1 MADRATI
8 LHADLD
14 AFYASVEQLLDPGL
28 RNTPMAVGSG
38 VVLAASYEAKAF
50 GVSGGM
56 STRRAKELCP
66 HLKMVGGHFS
76 EYQRLGDAA
85 IDIMKD
91 FTPLVE
97 RISIDE
103 AFLDVAGSIHLLG
116 SPTDIAITIRRRVKD
131 ELGLPVSV
139 GIARTKHLAKIASQV
154 AKPDGLLLV
163 PADRE
168 LEFLHPLPAE
178 LMWGVGP
185 VTKARL
191 AEMGIRTIGEL
202 AEAPGRSLE
211 RLLGAAIGT
220 KLGALAW
227 NSDPRAIEQ
236 HHSVSSVSAQS
247 ALGRSPVSDEL
258 IERTIRHL
266 ADRVASRLRAK
277 SKAGHT
283 VTARVRFADL
293 RSVTRSVTLPAAVSV
308 TPIIA
313 EVAESLVRSALHDH
327 PDVHEVSL
335 LAVGVSGLAMESAL
349 QLELPLHLE
358 GERIRPG
365 TEAGSSRWVLDKAVD
380 EVREKFGKRSI
391 GYASVVLDESR
402 AVPDEFRELAEH

>member
-14 AFYASVEQLLDPGL
+14 AFYASVEQLLDPSL
-28 RNTPMAVGSG
+28 RSKPMAVGSG

-66 HLKMVGGHFS
+66 HLIMVGGHFA

-91 FTPLVE
+91 YTPLVE

-103 AFLDVAGSIHLLG
+103 AFLDVSGSVHLLG
-116 SPTDIAITIRRRVKD
+116 SPTDMAIAIRKRVRE

-154 AKPDGLLLV
+154 AKPDGLLFV

-168 LEFLHPLPAE
+168 LEFLHPLPVE

-191 AEMGIRTIGEL
+191 GEMGIRTIGEL
-202 AEAPGRSLE
+202 AEAPGTSLE
-211 RLLGAAIGT
+211 RLLGTAIGT
-220 KLGALAW
+220 KLGSLAW
-227 NSDPRAIEQ
+227 NRDPRTIEQ
-236 HHSVSSVSAQS
+236 HQSVSSVSAQS

-266 ADRVASRLRAK
+266 SDRVASRLRAK

-293 RSVTRSVTLPAAVSV
+293 RSITRSVTLPAAISA

-313 EVAESLVRSALHDH
+313 EVAENLVRSALSDH
-327 PDVHEVSL
+327 PDVREISLFAVAVSSL
-335 LAVGVSGLAMESAL
+335 VMESAL
-349 QLELPLHLE
+349 QLELPLDLE
-358 GERIRPG
+358 GERTRPG
-365 TEAGSSRWVLDKAVD
+365 TSAGSSRWALDKAVD
-380 EVREKFGKRSI
+380 EVRRKFGKTSI
-391 GYASVVLDESR
+391 GYASVVLDEAR

>member
-1 MADRATI
+1 
-8 LHADLD
+8 
-14 AFYASVEQLLDPGL
+14 
-28 RNTPMAVGSG
+28 
-38 VVLAASYEAKAF
+38 
-50 GVSGGM
+50 
-56 STRRAKELCP
+56 
-66 HLKMVGGHFS
+66 
-76 EYQRLGDAA
+76 
-85 IDIMKD
+85 
-91 FTPLVE
+91 
-97 RISIDE
+97 
-103 AFLDVAGSIHLLG
+103 
-116 SPTDIAITIRRRVKD
+116 VKD

-168 LEFLHPLPAE
+168 LEFLHPLPVE

>member
-1 MADRATI
+1 MADRAAV

-14 AFYASVEQLLDPGL
+14 SFYASVEQLLDPSL
-28 RNTPMAVGSG
+28 RNKPMAVGTG

-66 HLKMVGGHFS
+66 HLLMVAGHFS

-103 AFLDVAGSIHLLG
+103 AFLDVAGSTHLLG
-116 SPTDIAITIRRRVKD
+116 SPTDMAVAIRKRVRD

-154 AKPDGLLLV
+154 AKPDGLLFV
-163 PADRE
+163 PAERE
-168 LEFLHPLPAE
+168 LEFLHPLPVE

-191 AEMGIRTIGEL
+191 AEMGVRTIGEL
-202 AEAPGRSLE
+202 AEAPGTSLE

-227 NSDPRAIEQ
+227 NRDPRAIDQ
-236 HHSVSSVSAQS
+236 HHSGASVSAQS
-247 ALGRSPVSDEL
+247 ALGRSKISDEL

-277 SKAGHT
+277 SKAGYT

-313 EVAESLVRSALHDH
+313 EIAGNLVRSALDDH
-327 PDVHEVSL
+327 PDVREISL
-335 LAVGVSGLAMESAL
+335 LSIAVSSLAMESSL

-358 GERIRPG
+358 GEQTRPG
-365 TEAGSSRWVLDKAVD
+365 SKAGSSRWVLDKAVD
-380 EVREKFGKRSI
+380 EVRQKFGKSSI